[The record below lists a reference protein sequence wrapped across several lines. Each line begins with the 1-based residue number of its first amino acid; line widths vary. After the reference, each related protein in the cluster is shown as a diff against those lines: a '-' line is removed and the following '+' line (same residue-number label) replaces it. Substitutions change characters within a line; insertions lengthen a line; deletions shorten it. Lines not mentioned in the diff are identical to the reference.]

1 MNFLLHSQA
10 VGSTNLSQS
19 YEVINQLRNYIH
31 FFHSDIHVGSKTKG
45 IKNRKGKARD
55 ENEICISTDGRER
68 EQRTE
73 TETQMEKGPG
83 TDKEL
88 HS

>member
-68 EQRTE
+68 ERE
-73 TETQMEKGPG
+73 MHRDRD
-83 TDKEL
+83 TDGERARDR
-88 HS
+88 